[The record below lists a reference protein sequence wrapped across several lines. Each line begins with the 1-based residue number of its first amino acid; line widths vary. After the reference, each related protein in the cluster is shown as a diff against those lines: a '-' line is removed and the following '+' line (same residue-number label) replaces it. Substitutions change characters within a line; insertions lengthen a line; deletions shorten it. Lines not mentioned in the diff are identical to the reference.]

1 MSVAYGYEL
10 GESDVSDR
18 YVDLAEE
25 VIKRGL
31 VGLRPT
37 SPVNIM
43 PICKPFSEPVSS
55 LFEFSSVVDMHQCSE
70 TSSCSMAR
78 NGMENLR
85 RRDGLRFAQD
95 GERPIQLRQDEHRE
109 YNLNTHRSPTH
120 PHHSVEKRD
129 C

>member
-43 PICKPFSEPVSS
+43 PICKPFSAPAFFRCLSLVLSLICISAVKHLPARWPGMGWKTFAEETASVSHKMVNDP
-55 LFEFSSVVDMHQCSE
+55 FNFVK
-70 TSSCSMAR
+70 TSIVSTA
-78 NGMENLR
+78 
-85 RRDGLRFAQD
+85 
-95 GERPIQLRQDEHRE
+95 
-109 YNLNTHRSPTH
+109 
-120 PHHSVEKRD
+120 
-129 C
+129 